1 MAISA
6 EILGKRL
13 KKARKQKK
21 LTQEYIAEK
30 IDLSIE
36 HLGRI
41 ENGKKPIYLHK
52 FGLWCD
58 ALDVPAEE
66 ILSGAAIPANSE
78 YNRQFG
84 EIAKGC
90 SQETVAAMLD
100 ICRRIAEV
108 EQRERERHSE
118 T

>member
-6 EILGKRL
+6 KILGERL
-13 KKARKQKK
+13 QKARHAKG
-21 LTQEYIAEK
+21 LTQEQLAEA
-30 IDLSIE
+30 IDFSVPHLS
-36 HLGRI
+36 RI
-41 ENGKKPIYLHK
+41 ERGSKPIYLHK